1 VSLLDRIE
9 ERALLDALL
18 DEAREGTSGAL
29 VLHGEAG
36 MGKTALLDYAA
47 DRARDLQ
54 LVRVSGIEAEH
65 EFGFAALHR
74 LLVPFLGQVGSL
86 PPPQRQALEAAFGLS
101 VQDPADLFMVALAT
115 LTLLADAASSH
126 GLLCLVD
133 DVQWID
139 RASLQALAFVG
150 RRLSK
155 DGVALILGM
164 RSSDAALS
172 ALSGLPTVE
181 IKGLPDDA
189 AIELLSQVVPGSLD
203 PHIARRVV
211 SETSGCPLAL
221 AELAEE
227 LTATQWVGASHL
239 SEPIPISRRLEAH
252 FRRQVDILP
261 PEVQTFLLVA
271 AAETSQDP
279 VLVRRVATQLGC
291 GSGVEELAISERLLT
306 TEPQVEFRH
315 PLIRSAVYAGASG
328 EERRRVHHA
337 LAAALDKTAEPDR
350 WAQHLIGSAS
360 GPNDTLAAEVE
371 EAAHWARNRGGYA
384 AEAFLLSH
392 AADLTEDLSHRSA
405 RLLKASAAALNA
417 GEPTRAEALLSRARS
432 GLSDPILMAEAQQL
446 NGRLRVP
453 LVQPSAAPAL
463 LLDAARQFLPFDV
476 ERARESLLEAFD
488 AYLISAHLT
497 IETDGVEI
505 AELARTTAKPTRR
518 HRLADHLLDG
528 TSLLLA
534 KGYVEAIEEFRDAA
548 RIMRDAPI
556 SMEEITRWGAYGVI
570 VSNEL
575 FDDRTYSEW
584 AHRVES
590 MTRDAGALLV
600 LLFTLFALAQQK
612 IRIGDFSAA
621 DAHYEES
628 LEIVAAIGQ
637 PVDPYRLAKVELLA
651 WRGDEADTRAAAKAC
666 IDVGTAI
673 GSATVVFQ
681 AYRAI
686 AILELGAGN
695 YADALRAAEF
705 ATVQKAI
712 GWTNQSLP
720 LLVEAGVRSGD
731 REAAM
736 RALAELQMRATAS
749 GTPWALGL
757 LARSQALLSED
768 ATAEHFFQA
777 ALEKLADTAVVIDL
791 AHTRLLYGE
800 WLRRQK
806 RRVDARVQ
814 LRSAYEQFSSM
825 GAMKFAER
833 SRLELA
839 VTGEHVRP
847 RTVGYTSELTPQERQ
862 IAELASTGETNREIA
877 AKLFIS
883 ANTVDYHLRKV
894 FQKLGIASRRQLAR
908 ALHSGGLDEG

>member
-54 LVRVSGIEAEH
+54 LVRVSGIETEH

-164 RSSDAALS
+164 RSSEAALS

-181 IKGLPDDA
+181 IKGLPNDA

-291 GSGVEELAISERLLT
+291 GTGVEELAISERLLT

-337 LAAALDKTAEPDR
+337 LAAALDKTAEPYR

-392 AADLTEDLSHRSA
+392 AADLTEDLGHRSA

-417 GEPTRAEALLSRARS
+417 GEPTRADALLSRARS
-432 GLSDPILMAEAQQL
+432 GLSDPVLMAEAQQL

-806 RRVDARVQ
+806 RRGDARVQ